1 MKVST
6 ILDQI
11 DLGTIELPE
20 FQRGYVW
27 NREQVRAFMESLYR
41 RHPVGSL
48 LVWVTQRTKARVRH
62 GETAPAET
70 VHLLLDG
77 QQRITTL
84 YGILRGR
91 PPRFFEGNHLAFT
104 GLFFNVETETFEF
117 YAPLK
122 MKDNPFWISVTEL
135 MQRGIGEFVTRFSAI
150 PEARPNLPL
159 YIQRLN
165 RLEQIKE
172 IEFHI
177 DQVTGE
183 DKTIDVVVE
192 IFNKV
197 NSGGTKLSQA
207 DLALAKVC
215 VSWPEAR
222 ETMRAC
228 LDKWRRAGFS
238 FRLEWL
244 LRCLNAVVT
253 GEAKFDK
260 LTRVPPDELRE
271 GLKRTEQ
278 AIDKLLNL
286 ISSRLGL
293 DHDRVLGSRY
303 AFPVL
308 ARYLVLR
315 DLRLPD
321 AQEVNKLLYWYL
333 HTLLWGRYAGST
345 ETVLN
350 QDLALIEPPEGS
362 LDRLI
367 DHLRT
372 SRGDLRL
379 HPDDF
384 RASSLGARFYPLL
397 YTLARVTHARDWCSG
412 IELSSGLLGKMNQL
426 QVHHIFPKALLYSH
440 GYKQSEVNALANY
453 CFLLQDCNLAIADRA
468 PEEYLEEVAAR
479 FPGALESQWVPMD
492 RRLWRIERY
501 RDFLAARR
509 ELLAQAANEFLA
521 QLLRGTAPER
531 PVVPP
536 VLEREE
542 PAASRVA
549 ATEADRAL
557 LDCIDWVREHQL
569 PDGELLHPVKDPETG
584 ETVTL
589 DLAWPAGLQEGLSE
603 PVAIVLDQ
611 PPEVVDAARRAG
623 FRCFT
628 SVAAFQE
635 YVLRDVLA
643 LTS

>member
-27 NREQVRAFMESLYR
+27 NREQVRAFLESLYR

-48 LVWVTQRTKARVRH
+48 LVWVTQRTKARVRQ
-62 GETAPAET
+62 GETGPTET

-91 PPRFFEGNHLAFT
+91 PPRFFQGNPNAFT
-104 GLFFNVETETFEF
+104 NLYFNVETETFEF
-117 YAPLK
+117 YSPLK
-122 MKDNPFWISVTEL
+122 MKENPFWISVTEL

-150 PEARPNLPL
+150 PEAQSNLPL
-159 YIQRLN
+159 FIKRLN
-165 RLEQIKE
+165 QLEQIKE

-192 IFNKV
+192 IFNRV

-222 ETMRAC
+222 ETMQAC
-228 LDKWRRAGFS
+228 LDRWRRAGFS

-244 LRCLNAVVT
+244 LRCLNTVVT

-260 LTRVPPDELRE
+260 LTRVPLDELRE

-315 DLRLPD
+315 NLRLPD

-350 QDLALIEPPEGS
+350 QDLALIEPPDGS

-384 RASSLGARFYPLL
+384 RASTLGARFYPLL
-397 YTLARVTHARDWCSG
+397 YALARVTRARDWCSG
-412 IELSSGLLGKMNQL
+412 IELSSGLLGKRSQL

-440 GYKQSEVNALANY
+440 GYTQSEANALANY
-453 CFLLQDCNLAIADRA
+453 AFLLQDCNLAIANRA
-468 PEEYLEEVAAR
+468 PEEYLEEVAASY
-479 FPGALESQWVPMD
+479 PGALESQWVPMD
-492 RRLWRIERY
+492 RRLWRIECY

-509 ELLAQAANEFLA
+509 ELLAQAANAFFD
-521 QLLRGTAPER
+521 QLLRSTVPQRA
-531 PVVPP
+531 VVPP
-536 VLEREE
+536 ILEQEE
-542 PAASRVA
+542 PAASRGA
-549 ATEADRAL
+549 ATELDRAL
-557 LDCIDWVREHQL
+557 LACIDWIHDHQL
-569 PDGELLHPVKDPETG
+569 PDGELLYQVTDPETG
-584 ETVTL
+584 EEVTVT
-589 DLAWPAGLQEGLSE
+589 LAWPAGLQEGLSE
-603 PVAIVLDQ
+603 PVALVLDEA
-611 PPEVVDAARRAG
+611 PEAVEVARRAG

-628 SVAAFQE
+628 SVAAFQD
-635 YVLRDVLA
+635 YVRRDILVLTA
-643 LTS
+643 